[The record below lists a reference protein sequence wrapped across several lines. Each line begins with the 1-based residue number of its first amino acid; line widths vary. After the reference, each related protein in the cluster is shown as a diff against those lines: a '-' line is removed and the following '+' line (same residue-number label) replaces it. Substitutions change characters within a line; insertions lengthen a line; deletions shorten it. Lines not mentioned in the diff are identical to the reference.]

1 MTVTGLAPVIPFK
14 PYWNRPRPVTEPR
27 IPEPAQLYNLTVLAF
42 LLHTP
47 GGESPLCVTCEQKW
61 PCDHVCLAFRLREGF

>member
-1 MTVTGLAPVIPFK
+1 MVLYSLWFLLIWFNAVLPWWVIMPVGA
-14 PYWNRPRPVTEPR
+14 Y
-27 IPEPAQLYNLTVLAF
+27 LLAF

-47 GGESPLCVTCEQKW
+47 GGESPLCVACGQKW